1 METTRID
8 TYDLAALP
16 WSRAVTQLEAASRKG
31 DVHQSFWLATVD
43 ADGAPHMAAV
53 GSAGRHPLAIRWA
66 ELTDAGRRRTSRG
79 AIWRTASVHR
89 TYP

>member
-53 GSAGRHPLAIRWA
+53 GGLWDGR
-66 ELTDAGRRRTSRG
+66 S
-79 AIWRTASVHR
+79 
-89 TYP
+89 

>member
-43 ADGAPHMAAV
+43 ADGAPPWNLYRVEADVAFGV
-53 GSAGRHPLAIRWA
+53 ATADPQGATRWRFDGR
-66 ELTDAGRRRTSRG
+66 S
-79 AIWRTASVHR
+79 
-89 TYP
+89 